1 MGIKRDKVPYTFKE
15 EVVPLSV
22 KLSKSEREMLRH
34 RIKLGIYRD
43 LHRKNLLTT
52 YEYQTLV
59 ENERKRRV

>member
-43 LHRKNLLTT
+43 LHRKNLLTD

>member
-1 MGIKRDKVPYTFKE
+1 MGIKKDKTPYIFKE

-22 KLSKSEREMLRH
+22 KLSKSERGMLIH

-43 LHRKNLLTT
+43 LHRKNLLTD

>member
-1 MGIKRDKVPYTFKE
+1 MGIKKDKTPYTFKE

-43 LHRKNLLTT
+43 LHRKNLLTD

>member
-1 MGIKRDKVPYTFKE
+1 MGIKKDKTPYTFKE

-22 KLSKSEREMLRH
+22 KLSKSEREVLRH
-34 RIKLGIYRD
+34 RIKLGVYRE
-43 LHRKNLLTT
+43 LHNKNLLTD